1 MIIFQRLS
9 LENIQLLELKYTK
22 KNKPQMLDQI
32 LYTNQHYENI
42 QIMIHSIMLKG
53 HTLCS
58 LLRASVLYA
67 EKLEFGKHRINEI
80 K

>member
-1 MIIFQRLS
+1 
-9 LENIQLLELKYTK
+9 
-22 KNKPQMLDQI
+22 MLDQI